1 MSALITYSLIFFLGA
16 FALFIII
23 ELIVSRAVTRFV
35 VQAVTILVLILIL
48 RVITGFPKITTAFGG
63 VSPIIA
69 IGIMFVCTILGI
81 VGHYFFN
88 LKGRFS
94 WRTFLKPLI
103 ISPIVLLPLIGSVQ
117 GTSDI
122 ENIQLISFGFLA
134 FQNGFF
140 WKEVLE
146 HAKFQTQ
153 SSQ

>member
-1 MSALITYSLIFFLGA
+1 MFFLGA
-16 FALFIII
+16 FALYTII
-23 ELIVSRAVTRFV
+23 EFIVSRAVIRFV
-35 VQAVTILVLILIL
+35 IQIAILLAVILLL

-69 IGIMFVCTILGI
+69 IGIMFVCTVLGI
-81 VGHYFFN
+81 VGHYLFH
-88 LKGRFS
+88 LKGRIS
-94 WRTFLKPLI
+94 WRTILKPLI

-117 GTSDI
+117 GTPDI
-122 ENIQLISFGFLA
+122 ESIQLISFGFLA

>member
-1 MSALITYSLIFFLGA
+1 MSPLITYSLMFFLGA

-23 ELIVSRAVTRFV
+23 EVIVSRAVIRFV
-35 VQAVTILVLILIL
+35 IQTAILLAVILLF

-69 IGIMFVCTILGI
+69 IGIMFVCTVLGI

-117 GTSDI
+117 VTSDI

-146 HAKFQTQ
+146 HAKPQTQ

>member
-1 MSALITYSLIFFLGA
+1 MSPLITYSLMFFLGA

-23 ELIVSRAVTRFV
+23 ELIVSRAVIRFV
-35 VQAVTILVLILIL
+35 IQTAILLAVILLF

-69 IGIMFVCTILGI
+69 IGIMFVCTVLGI

-117 GTSDI
+117 VTSDI
-122 ENIQLISFGFLA
+122 ENIQLISFGILS

-140 WKEVLE
+140 W
-146 HAKFQTQ
+146 TQ
-153 SSQ
+153 ILTC